1 MSEKNI
7 CFDMNALA
15 YAYGKPA
22 VTATLKSSPEDFRV
36 EEQIA
41 FSLLG
46 EGEHLWIWVE
56 KTGQNTDWVAKQIA
70 SYIGITSREMG
81 VAGKK
86 DRHAITYQW
95 MSCHLPGKPD
105 PDFLKLSIPG
115 VRVLKA
121 VRHNRKLQTGGL
133 SGNRFQITLNNVEGG
148 LEQIE
153 ERLKAIQVHGVP
165 NYFGEQRFGNDMQNL
180 AQASRLFNGEI
191 KPKRHQKSLYLSAAR
206 SWMFNEELSER
217 IQQNTWNQAIEGD
230 VFQLQGSQKCFVSE
244 VDVEIQ
250 QRVTEL
256 DIHPT
261 GSLTG
266 RGKSLA
272 TAKVYELEQSIMANY
287 PLWQTGLEKFGL
299 KQERRALR
307 VLPQDLSWQLEGV
320 AEGGVADELQDGLE
334 FTQTRLVLSFTLPAG
349 SYATMLVREVALVTS
364 ELV

>member
-1 MSEKNI
+1 MSKETA
-7 CFDMNALA
+7 CFEMDALA
-15 YAYGKPA
+15 YAYEKPSATA
-22 VTATLKSSPEDFRV
+22 VLKSSPEDFRV

-46 EGEHLWIWVE
+46 EGEHLWVWVE
-56 KTGQNTDWVAKQIA
+56 KVGQNTDWVAKQIA

-105 PDFLKLSIPG
+105 PDFSKLSIPG
-115 VRVLKA
+115 VKVLKA
-121 VRHNRKLQTGGL
+121 IRHNRKLQTGGL
-133 SGNRFQITLNNVEGG
+133 SGNRFQITLNNVEGE

-153 ERLKAIQVHGVP
+153 ERLKAIQAQGVP

-180 AQASRLFNGEI
+180 AQASRLFGEEI

-217 IQQNTWNQAIEGD
+217 IKKETWNQAVEGD
-230 VFQLQGSQKCFVSE
+230 VFQLQGSQKCFTSE
-244 VDVEIQ
+244 VDAEIQ
-250 QRVTEL
+250 QRVREL

-261 GSLTG
+261 GFLTG

-272 TAKVYELEQSIMANY
+272 TATVYELEQSIMASY
-287 PLWQTGLEKFGL
+287 PAWQAGLEMFGL

-307 VLPQDLSWQLEGV
+307 VLPQDLSWQWEAAV
-320 AEGGVADELQDGLE
+320 DCVSDELGDNLG
-334 FTQTRLVLSFTLPAG
+334 FSQTSLVLSFTLPAG
-349 SYATMLVREVALVTS
+349 SYATMVVREVALVTP